1 MATFSS
7 EEENVAMSTSPAGPS
22 ESVPDSNRVEATS
35 PTPVSKVVDFRE
47 GPARGAVEEPRLHA
61 VSEAGT
67 SKFWQLATLIVPIVL
82 TTFLTF
88 WVSQKEDSIKQQI
101 DNQSQLFSQQLQ
113 LSEEL
118 YKRRFDA
125 YEKLYAQLV
134 QLNGRLQTQAGAERG
149 DWSKINADQV
159 KQFNELLDVSKLH
172 MSHKVEDLTVGAWIA
187 GARGDG
193 PLLSQSI
200 HDLEGAMKT
209 ELDNWMLEEKGAPAA
224 GSTPSK
230 PKKSK
235 LQTRSSQ

>member
-1 MATFSS
+1 
-7 EEENVAMSTSPAGPS
+7 MSTNPAAQPS
-22 ESVPDSNRVEATS
+22 APDPNRAAPSS
-35 PTPVSKVVDFRE
+35 PTPASNVVDFRE
-47 GPARGAVEEPRLHA
+47 GPPGAVEEPRHRA
-61 VSEAGT
+61 ISEGVT
-67 SKFWQLATLIVPIVL
+67 SKTWQLATLIVPIVL
-82 TTFLTF
+82 TTWLTF
-88 WVSQKEDSIKQQI
+88 WVSQKEENIKQDI
-101 DNQSQLFSQQLQ
+101 DKQSQLFSQQLQ

-159 KQFNELLDVSKLH
+159 AHFNELLDLSKLH

-200 HDLEGAMKT
+200 HDLEAAMKT
-209 ELDNWMLEEKGAPAA
+209 ELDNWMLEEKGASAA
-224 GSTPSK
+224 ASTPSK
-230 PKKSK
+230 LKK
-235 LQTRSSQ
+235 LRPQTRSSQ